1 MWLEKIS
8 QEAFENNIKII
19 DYLEE
24 EKFENIPT
32 KKLFSKNFKRK
43 NQEKMLEKSD

>member
-1 MWLEKIS
+1 VVRKIS

-32 KKLFSKNFKRK
+32 KKLFSRF
-43 NQEKMLEKSD
+43 